1 LVDERCEV
9 ACRQLDCPP
18 LGESVPPSGKNQPG
32 RGEVVVLTQ
41 DEVGSEVAGG
51 PRFEHG
57 GRIGT
62 ELDQKIAELLTLC
75 CVEEN
80 LRHVAG
86 L

>member
-1 LVDERCEV
+1 
-9 ACRQLDCPP
+9 
-18 LGESVPPSGKNQPG
+18 
-32 RGEVVVLTQ
+32 VLTQ

-80 LRHVAG
+80 LRHVPDSNDSRHRPDVDVDRR
-86 L
+86 